1 MLTTNVPDELLG
13 RGIEPPLRARG
24 FSLSLDVV
32 EPWGGGTIEGRVEA
46 REGSHNSHP
55 VTVTAQCRSNWLDLP
70 PQLVGQKPFWRIGTY
85 WDLRMRMLP
94 IWIEQEIWLDRLELG
109 DLSEAN
115 WLHFQFTLPAELPR
129 AFEGT
134 FIAFRWRVSA
144 SRRRPIGRD
153 TSSLPL
159 ILLEPR
165 DQPIVRVEQSPLGQ
179 WRLLEWRAEAE
190 RDASGGQCSLAY
202 EARRP
207 EDMPLPGETPQ
218 QELVRRT
225 SR

>member
-1 MLTTNVPDELLG
+1 MLLTNVPDELLG

-46 REGSHNSHP
+46 REGSHNSDP

-70 PQLVGQKPFWRIGTY
+70 PQLVGQKPFWRVSTY

-94 IWIEQEIWLDRLELG
+94 IWIEQKIWLDDLELG

-115 WLHFQFTLPAELPR
+115 WLHFQFRLPPELPR

-134 FIAFRWRVSA
+134 FVAFRWRVVA
-144 SRRRPIGRD
+144 SRRRRIGRD
-153 TSSLPL
+153 TTSVPL

-165 DQPIVRVEQSPLGQ
+165 DQPIVRVEHSPLGQ

-190 RDASGGQCSLAY
+190 RDASGGQCSVAY
-202 EARRP
+202 EPRRP

-218 QELVRRT
+218 QELARRT